1 MEILKKHLEK
11 LIKTLSSQQKN
22 KYYSKGQHRG
32 NIGEGQLHLKHDN
45 IKEFQKYS
53 SKPNELLEKI
63 IEAYKRQKTK

>member
-1 MEILKKHLEK
+1 MKR
-11 LIKTLSSQQKN
+11 KN
-22 KYYSKGQHRG
+22 KYYSKSQHRG

-63 IEAYKRQKTK
+63 KEVYKRQKTE